1 MESVEWA
8 KKMELLF
15 FFFFLL
21 KILITS
27 GFIAFHPSPPKS
39 RVPMITKESCLP
51 ERSYQFFN

>member
-15 FFFFLL
+15 FFFFVENFNNIWLY
-21 KILITS
+21 
-27 GFIAFHPSPPKS
+27 AFHPSPPKS

>member
-1 MESVEWA
+1 MECVEWA
-8 KKMELLF
+8 KKMALL

-21 KILITS
+21 KILLTS

>member
-8 KKMELLF
+8 KKNGAVILL
-15 FFFFLL
+15 FFLL